1 MGRCRVPQFFFFHAC
16 ACLYVLIEYSI
27 RMATKLTLSVPENTV
42 KKAKS
47 YAQRHGTSVSALF
60 TAAVEALPDDTCKLE
75 TALSDWPE
83 LRDFVGIADKPR
95 PFDARSER
103 ILQKHG

>member
-1 MGRCRVPQFFFFHAC
+1 
-16 ACLYVLIEYSI
+16 
-27 RMATKLTLSVPENTV
+27 MATKLTLSVPENTV

-60 TAAVEALPDDTCKLE
+60 TAAVEALPDDAGKLE
-75 TALSDWPE
+75 TALSEWPE